1 MIMNPFKRLIPSAII
16 LLVVIVAGTFGY
28 HLIEGWSFLD
38 ALYMVIITLFTIGF
52 QEVHPLYDYG
62 TVFHITSG

>member
-1 MIMNPFKRLIPSAII
+1 MI
-16 LLVVIVAGTFGY
+16 LLLVIVVGTLGY
-28 HLIEGWSFLD
+28 HLLEGWSFLD